1 MAAPPAVPYRT
12 RSLVPRQ
19 LERART
25 ARRRL
30 RLPRPQALPLQVSPA
45 VTARAVVP
53 TVRVAPVGLGGILE
67 TRALGLA
74 AQARLGLRPIH
85 RRHRRP
91 ARRGRFLAARLGTSC
106 AA

>member
-25 ARRRL
+25 ARRRH
-30 RLPRPQALPLQVSPA
+30 RLPRPLAHLLRVSPA

-53 TVRVAPVGLGGILE
+53 TVRIAPVGLGGILE
-67 TRALGLA
+67 IRAPGPA
-74 AQARLGLRPIH
+74 AQARLGLRPTH

-91 ARRGRFLAARLGTSC
+91 ARRGRYLAARLGTSC